1 MSDIIQLLPDSVA
14 NQIAAGEVIQ
24 RPASVVKELV
34 ENAIDAESTEIKIH
48 IKDAGKSLIQISDN
62 GKGMSETDA
71 RLAFERHATSKIR
84 AANDLFTIRTMGFR
98 GEALASIA
106 AIAHVDLLTRQATE
120 ELGTHIQING
130 SVVETQEAASC
141 PNGSNFSIKNLFY
154 NVPARRKFLKSDN
167 TELKHI
173 ITEFQRI
180 ALANPS
186 VGLSLYHNNDQLYK
200 LPSENRRQRILHL
213 FGKNLNPSLTPIH
226 VETSIVTIKGYI
238 GKPEYAKKKAGEQ
251 FFYVNER
258 YMRHPYFHKAVSLA
272 YDKLLANDQYPL
284 YFLFIEVDPASIDIN
299 IHPTKTEIKFEEA
312 NAIFQIIRASIKE
325 ALGKFNITPSLDFEQ
340 TDQLN
345 IPVLD
350 KNKTAQLPSIELDPT
365 YNPFAEDKKHNSN
378 QYPQHHKTDTEGWE
392 QLYNN
397 FDQAPQTETQQSS
410 LNFDDNTQSQSKFV
424 QIKNRYILTPVK
436 SGLMIIDQQR
446 AHERI
451 LFEHFMHLL
460 NEQQSSTQQSLFPSS
475 MDLDAG
481 DFSIFRE
488 MLPDLQHIGF
498 DINELSKNS
507 ISILGVPAELTGEN
521 PVSLIESLIENY
533 KNTQQSA
540 TNEINEKVA
549 QALAKSAAISYSKN
563 LSVLEMQ
570 QLIDKLFACYT
581 PNFSPDGKTIVSI
594 MNKEEIEKRFL

>member
-48 IKDAGKSLIQISDN
+48 IRDAGKSLIQISDN
-62 GKGMSETDA
+62 GKGMTETDA

-84 AANDLFTIRTMGFR
+84 AANDLFAIRTMGFR

-106 AIAHVDLLTRQATE
+106 AISHVDLLTKQATD

-186 VGLSLYHNNDQLYK
+186 VGLSLYHNNDQLYN

-213 FGKNLNPSLTPIH
+213 FGKNLNPSLTPIR
-226 VETSIVTIKGYI
+226 VETSIVTIEGYI
-238 GKPEYAKKKAGEQ
+238 GKPEFAKKKAGEQ

-272 YDKLLANDQYPL
+272 FDKLLANDQYPL

-312 NAIFQIIRASIKE
+312 NAIFQIIRASVKE

-345 IPVLD
+345 IPILD
-350 KNKTAQLPSIELDPT
+350 KNKTTQLPSIELDPS
-365 YNPFAEDKKHNSN
+365 YNPFAEDKKHDNN
-378 QYPQHHKTDTEGWE
+378 QYSQHHKADTEGWE
-392 QLYNN
+392 QLYSN
-397 FDQAPQTETQQSS
+397 FDQAPETETQQSS
-410 LNFDDNTQSQSKFV
+410 LNFSDDTQSQSKFV

-460 NEQQSSTQQSLFPSS
+460 NEQKSSTQQSLFPSS

-507 ISILGVPAELTGEN
+507 ISILGVPAELTDEN
-521 PVSLIESLIENY
+521 PVSLIELLIENY

-549 QALAKSAAISYSKN
+549 QALAKSAAISYSKS
-563 LSVLEMQ
+563 LSVFEMQ

-581 PNFSPDGKTIVSI
+581 PNFSPDGKTIVSM
-594 MNKEEIEKRFL
+594 MNKEEIEKRF